1 MTKNDKN
8 PPKTTEEKELQ
19 EILNELET
27 EQKDSIVQQKEAKGQ
42 KEIAKLQQLLTEK
55 EEIAKKAQI
64 DYINL
69 KADFD
74 FLVRQT
80 QMKERMSEQENLL
93 KVVKKLLPFVEDLRK
108 SLENLSP
115 EQKEEPL
122 GRGVTIVYTKF
133 ISALAELQIFP
144 VESLGLDPDSLFHEP
159 VSMQPTTDKKLK

>member
-1 MTKNDKN
+1 MTKPDKN
-8 PPKTTEEKELQ
+8 PPKKSDEKEFQ
-19 EILNELET
+19 DILDELEI
-27 EQKDSIVQQKEAKGQ
+27 EQSASSPASNSSSDTASDDTNQDSSST
-42 KEIAKLQQLLTEK
+42 EIANLKKLLAEK

-80 QMKERMSEQENLL
+80 QMKEKTLEQDVLL

-108 SLENLSP
+108 SLENLTP
-115 EQKEEPL
+115 AQKEEPL
-122 GRGVTIVYTKF
+122 GRGVTMVHSKF

-144 VESLGLDPDSLFHEP
+144 IESL
-159 VSMQPTTDKKLK
+159 

>member
-1 MTKNDKN
+1 MTKDDK
-8 PPKTTEEKELQ
+8 KQSKHTDERELQ
-19 EILNELET
+19 DILDGLES
-27 EQKDSIVQQKEAKGQ
+27 EQEVSVEQQKNNIHQGEVM
-42 KEIAKLQQLLTEK
+42 KLQQLLTEK

-80 QMKERMSEQENLL
+80 KMKEEAAEQENLL

-108 SLENLSP
+108 SLENLSS

-122 GRGVTIVYTKF
+122 
-133 ISALAELQIFP
+133 
-144 VESLGLDPDSLFHEP
+144 
-159 VSMQPTTDKKLK
+159 